1 MAFGVSPPLSSQDVT
16 ATAQAAA
23 LATVAATSVVLPDNY
38 TVDTLPDPAGLVGKY
53 ARVTD
58 LFGATTDLVLAAR
71 TGAVSYWK
79 PVRPDFAGKQTVSAD
94 MTLTALKMPSVL
106 LLDGTVPLGVTRKI
120 TLSNNLA
127 FPGASFR
134 FKQRGG
140 GLGSILGVLQVLNV
154 NLASTV
160 SIVTGGTQEFVYDL
174 VDGWVQVT

>member
-1 MAFGVSPPLSSQDVT
+1 MGGYFVPPLT
-16 ATAQAAA
+16 PEQAAA
-23 LATVAATSVVLPDNY
+23 VAQVPTLAASTAIILSDAF
-38 TVDTLPDPAGLVGKY
+38 TVDTLPDPATVMGKY

-58 LFGATTDLVLAAR
+58 LFGATTDLVLAAK
-71 TGAVSYWK
+71 TGTMAYWK
-79 PVRPDFAGKQTVSAD
+79 PVRPDFAGKQTVTAD

-106 LLDGTVPLGVTRKI
+106 LLDGTVPLGATRKI

-140 GLGSILGVLQVLNV
+140 GLGTILGALQVLNV

-174 VDGWVQVT
+174 TDGWVQVT